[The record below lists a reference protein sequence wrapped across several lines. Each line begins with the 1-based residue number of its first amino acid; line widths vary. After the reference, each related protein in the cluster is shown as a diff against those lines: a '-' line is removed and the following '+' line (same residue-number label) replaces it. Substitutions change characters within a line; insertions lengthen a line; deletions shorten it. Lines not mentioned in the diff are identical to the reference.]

1 MASETS
7 PKYSGTVD
15 QPPIEEAPP
24 PVYDDATGVL
34 DVRHEGVNAQTKVT
48 G

>member
-1 MASETS
+1 MASEKS
-7 PKYSGTVD
+7 PTYPGTID

-34 DVRHEGVNAQTKVT
+34 DVRREGVNAQTKVT